1 MGRVV
6 VLGSSNVDL
15 TVIASHL
22 PAPGETVLG
31 HTFVTGPGGKG
42 ANQAIGAR
50 RLGAEVTFVTK
61 VGDDRF
67 GIDLRALFQREGLP
81 EAGVLTTS
89 EAPTGIALIVVDDD
103 GRNMIAVAPGAN
115 GTLSAADVAA
125 VPGAFEGASHLL
137 CQLESPIET
146 VLAAAIAAC
155 ASGVAVVL
163 DPAPARDLP
172 DRVYPLI
179 DVVTPNET
187 ELAALTGLPLD
198 TEAAVEAAAR
208 RLLDRG
214 VGTVVATLGDRGCMA
229 VRPGDTL
236 RIPARAVR
244 AVDTTGCGDA
254 FDAGLV
260 TGLAA
265 GLDLPDALDLAT
277 RAGAFCAT
285 RRGVLEGLPSRSDL
299 DRELSR

>member
-42 ANQAIGAR
+42 SNQAIGAR
-50 RLGAEVTFVTK
+50 RLGADVTFVTK
-61 VGDDRF
+61 VGDDRA
-67 GIDLRALFQREGLP
+67 GADLRALLQYEGIPL
-81 EAGVLTTS
+81 AGVLTTMD
-89 EAPTGIALIVVDDD
+89 APTGIALIVVDDD

-115 GTLSAADVAA
+115 ATLSPADVAA
-125 VPGAFEGASHLL
+125 VPGLFDGASHLL

-146 VLAAAIAAC
+146 VLAATTAAS
-155 ASGVAVVL
+155 ASGVVVVL
-163 DPAPARDLP
+163 DPAPARGLHDG
-172 DRVYPLI
+172 VYPLI
-179 DVVTPNET
+179 DVMTPNQT
-187 ELAALTGLPLD
+187 ELAALTGMPID
-198 TEAAVEAAAR
+198 TESAVEAAAR
-208 RLLDRG
+208 RLLERG
-214 VGTVVATLGDRGCMA
+214 IGTVVATLGDRGCMA

-236 RIPARAVR
+236 RMPARAVR

-265 GLDLPDALDLAT
+265 GLGLPDALDLAT

-299 DRELSR
+299 DRELPR

>member
-6 VLGSSNVDL
+6 VLGSSNVDF
-15 TVIASHL
+15 TVIAPHL
-22 PAPGETVLG
+22 PVPGETVLG

-42 ANQAIGAR
+42 SNQAIGAR

-61 VGDDRF
+61 VGDDRS
-67 GIDLRALFQREGLP
+67 GAELRAVFEREHLP
-81 EAGVLTTS
+81 AAGVLTASGT
-89 EAPTGIALIVVDDD
+89 PTGVALIVVDDD

-115 GTLSAADVAA
+115 ATLSPADVAA
-125 VPGAFEGASHLL
+125 IPGLFDGASHLL

-146 VLAAAIAAC
+146 VLAAATAAR
-155 ASGVAVVL
+155 ADGVAVVL

-172 DRVYPLI
+172 DEIYPLI

-187 ELAALTGLPLD
+187 ELAALTSMPVD
-198 TEAAVEAAAR
+198 SEAAVEAAAR
-208 RLLDRG
+208 RLLGRG
-214 VGTVVATLGDRGCMA
+214 VGTVVATLGDRGCVA
-229 VRPGDTL
+229 VSSAGAL
-236 RIPARAVR
+236 RVPARAVR

-260 TGLAA
+260 TALAA
-265 GLDLPDALDLAT
+265 GLDLPNALDMAT

-285 RRGVLEGLPSRSDL
+285 RRGVLAGLPSRGDL
-299 DRELSR
+299 DRELPP